1 MSLEYTFK
9 SLGWEIMSSLNNK
22 SIRRKDPT
30 LLFVEI
36 WFDFVL
42 NFTGR
47 VSIHLLGLD
56 FSLSDMVLRFIQDIV

>member
-1 MSLEYTFK
+1 
-9 SLGWEIMSSLNNK
+9 MSSLNNK

-56 FSLSDMVLRFIQDIV
+56 FSLSNMVLRFIQDIV